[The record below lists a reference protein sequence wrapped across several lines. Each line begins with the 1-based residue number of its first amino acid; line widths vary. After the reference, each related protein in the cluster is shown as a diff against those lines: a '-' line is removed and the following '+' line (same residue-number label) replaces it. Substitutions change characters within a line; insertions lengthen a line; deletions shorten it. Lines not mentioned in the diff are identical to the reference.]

1 MDRAEA
7 LQLLEESRK
16 KIDILDEDIIKLI
29 KERTSL
35 ASDILKAKLVLG
47 MEIHDPEREE
57 FIHHK
62 IRDIAVEQGI
72 DEDSLTQIIMILTD
86 LSKKEQQKIQGGKAH
101 GKH

>member
-7 LQLLEESRK
+7 LKLLEISRK
-16 KIDILDEDIIKLI
+16 KIDVLDEEIIRLI

-35 ASDILKAKLVLG
+35 ATDIYQAKIVLG

-62 IRDIAVEQGI
+62 IREIAKEQEI
-72 DEDSLTQIIMILTD
+72 DKDSLTQIIKILTD
-86 LSKKEQQKIQGGKAH
+86 LSKKEQQKIQGGQKH
-101 GKH
+101 G

>member
-16 KIDILDEDIIKLI
+16 KIDVLDEDIIKLI

-35 ASDILKAKLVLG
+35 ASDILEAKLVLG
-47 MEIHDPEREE
+47 MKIHDPEREE
-57 FIHHK
+57 FIHNK
-62 IRDIAVEQGI
+62 ITEIAIEQGI

-86 LSKKEQQKIQGGKAH
+86 LSKKEQQKIQGGKKH